1 MRQTLS
7 EIRQQQIEWRQKKVL
22 DLAADGHSA
31 REIADILKMPHATIS
46 RDILVLRAESKH
58 DISKY
63 ITEQVPFE
71 YKKTLAGLEGIIK
84 QMSKIIAD
92 STDNKEIMQA
102 SGIKMQAFNMKME
115 MVSGANLV
123 EEAIDLVDRYQG
135 YAKQKGQQT
144 LNDTSKPA

>member
-115 MVSGANLV
+115 MVSGANL
-123 EEAIDLVDRYQG
+123 I
-135 YAKQKGQQT
+135 
-144 LNDTSKPA
+144 